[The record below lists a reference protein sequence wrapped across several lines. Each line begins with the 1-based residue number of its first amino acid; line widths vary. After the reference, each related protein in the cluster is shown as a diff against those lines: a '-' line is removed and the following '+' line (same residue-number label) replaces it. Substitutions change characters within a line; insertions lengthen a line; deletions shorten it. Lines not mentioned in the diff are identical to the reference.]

1 MDINLGNVRYNAQAG
16 AFEARVDIVRGNTTY
31 RYPCHIVGPM
41 TMDMREVRAGLRQ
54 SALRMSDS
62 SPELMSHV

>member
-1 MDINLGNVRYNAQAG
+1 
-16 AFEARVDIVRGNTTY
+16 
-31 RYPCHIVGPM
+31 M